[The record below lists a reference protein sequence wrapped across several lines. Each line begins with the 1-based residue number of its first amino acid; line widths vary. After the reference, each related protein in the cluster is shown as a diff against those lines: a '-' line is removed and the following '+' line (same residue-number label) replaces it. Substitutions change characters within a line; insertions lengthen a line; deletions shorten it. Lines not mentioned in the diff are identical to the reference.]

1 VDTRGSRVQST
12 MDTMNGHGVSNGPS
26 DREIVALLQRLAS
39 ARAQLLHAEQVAT
52 GAVPSIVVGARNNEI
67 EDAHA
72 ELLWAQAHLLTGQR
86 LTRAQRL
93 FEQARERERQVLRR
107 HGFGAFHDYLESRMS
122 SPVDH
127 IHLEVARREYDA
139 AQAGWRAIQQA
150 MSQAT
155 PANRTVIDLAGRNPR
170 RIA

>member
-1 VDTRGSRVQST
+1 MDTR
-12 MDTMNGHGVSNGPS
+12 NGHGMHSGPS

-39 ARAQLLHAEQVAT
+39 ARAQLLHAEQAAQGVTPTVA
-52 GAVPSIVVGARNNEI
+52 VGARNNEI

-72 ELLWAQAHLLTGQR
+72 ELLWSQAQLLTGQR
-86 LTRAQRL
+86 ATRAQRL
-93 FEQARERERQVLRR
+93 LEQAKDRERQALRR
-107 HGFGAFHDYLESRMS
+107 YGFGAFRDYLESRMATPTS
-122 SPVDH
+122 D

-150 MSQAT
+150 IGAAPQ
-155 PANRTVIDLAGRNPR
+155 PPDRTVIDLRGNDPR